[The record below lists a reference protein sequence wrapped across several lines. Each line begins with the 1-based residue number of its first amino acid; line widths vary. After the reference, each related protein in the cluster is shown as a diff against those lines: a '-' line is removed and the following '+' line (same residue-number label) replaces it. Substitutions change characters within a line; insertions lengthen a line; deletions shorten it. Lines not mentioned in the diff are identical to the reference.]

1 MTIKVYKKRTH
12 WYYKYHCKEYDLGK
26 LEFLNFLE
34 YILESKKIYF
44 TVGEITYS
52 TYDFVRIYKR
62 WRGLEF
68 YLDPLNLTPF
78 IKEWSKD
85 RYIDLYP
92 SVIIPV
98 PHELAIQYKTCI
110 K

>member
-34 YILESKKIYF
+34 YILESKNIYF
-44 TVGEITYS
+44 TVSEMTYS
-52 TYDFVRIYKR
+52 TYDLARIYKT
-62 WRGLEF
+62 WRDTRF
-68 YLDPLNLTPF
+68 YLDPLNLIPF
-78 IKEWSKD
+78 IKKWSKD
-85 RYIDLYP
+85 PDLDLYP
-92 SVIIPV
+92 LVIIPV
-98 PHELAIQYKTCI
+98 SYELAIQYKTCI

>member
-12 WYYKYHCKEYDLGK
+12 WYYKYHCNEYDLGK

-44 TVGEITYS
+44 TVREIKYRS
-52 TYDFVRIYKR
+52 YDLARIYKT
-62 WRGLEF
+62 WHDSGF
-68 YLDPLNLTPF
+68 YLDSLKLTSF
-78 IKEWSKD
+78 VKEWSKD
-85 RYIDLYP
+85 PYLDLYP
-92 SVIIPV
+92 PVIIPV
-98 PHELAIQYKTCI
+98 SYELAIQYKTCI

>member
-12 WYYKYHCKEYDLGK
+12 WYYKYHCREYDLGK

-44 TVGEITYS
+44 TVSEFNFIGNDIA
-52 TYDFVRIYKR
+52 RICKK
-62 WRGLEF
+62 WCSSEF
-68 YLDPLNLTPF
+68 YLDPMHLAS
-78 IKEWSKD
+78 IVYEWTKD
-85 RYIDLYP
+85 PNFVLYP
-92 SVIIPV
+92 LVIIPV
-98 PHELAIQYKTCI
+98 PYELSIQYKTCI